1 MHKIH
6 KIYLPEKYTIVT
18 VYAGKN
24 AHFQKKGRGRLYE
37 NITISCR

>member
-24 AHFQKKGRGRLYE
+24 AYFLKEGRG
-37 NITISCR
+37 NINILLSRYT